1 MTRIAIGQ
9 LRMYWTIEE
18 NMHAIMQAMTLA
30 HARGAQICTFPELAV
45 TGFHRQITALAH
57 QELISPQ
64 IEKLQ
69 ERCAQLNMALAI
81 GAPTFADAGA
91 TLNSHFLI
99 RETGEIAAIIHKN
112 GLTAPEATFFQPG
125 TDRPVA
131 PLQGLRTTAVICRE
145 IEDAEHVCAQL
156 PYGSVNLVLWPGQM
170 RPDPAKP
177 LTDPP
182 AHIINAQQL
191 ARALGAYIVQANW
204 PNALNR
210 PEESEHTGASAVIAP
225 SGVLMFRLPTQGE
238 GVAVFSLGES
248 TYEWHAQA
256 E

>member
-30 HARGAQICTFPELAV
+30 HARGAQLCTFAELAV

-57 QELISPQ
+57 PELIGPQ
-64 IEKLQ
+64 IERLQ

-81 GAPTFADAGA
+81 GAPTFAEAGA
-91 TLNSHFLI
+91 KLNSHFLI
-99 RETGEIAAIIHKN
+99 NESGEIAAVIHKN
-112 GLTAPEATFFQPG
+112 GLTAPEATFFQAG
-125 TDRPVA
+125 ADRPVA

-145 IEDAEHVCAQL
+145 IEDAAHVCAQL
-156 PYGSVNLVLWPGQM
+156 PAGSVDLVLWPGQM
-170 RPDPAKP
+170 RPDPEKP

-182 AHIINAQQL
+182 AHVVHAQQL
-191 ARALGAYIVQANW
+191 ARALNAYIVQANW

-225 SGVLMFRLPTQGE
+225 SGALMLRLPTQSA
-238 GVAVFSLGES
+238 GVVVFSLGES
-248 TYEWHAQA
+248 SYEWHPQA
-256 E
+256 V